1 MISEDKINFG
11 DFLIDSNWVLLTI
24 VFVCTWKEQ
33 YSRFLF
39 FLSLSNI
46 FNIMYKCLSFRE
58 KNEKLSKHY
67 LTWN

>member
-1 MISEDKINFG
+1 MISEHKINFG

-24 VFVCTWKEQ
+24 AFVCTWKEQ

-46 FNIMYKCLSFRE
+46 FNIMYKCLPFRE